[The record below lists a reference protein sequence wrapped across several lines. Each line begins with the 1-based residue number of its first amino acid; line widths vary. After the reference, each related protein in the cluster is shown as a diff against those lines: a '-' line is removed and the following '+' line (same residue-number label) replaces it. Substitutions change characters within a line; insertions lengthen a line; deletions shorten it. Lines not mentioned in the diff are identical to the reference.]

1 MPKALFRPAAL
12 TLGFVLLTA
21 ATSTAFAMSDQAFL
35 KSAIEGDNS
44 EVRLGLLAEK
54 SGASEAVKTFGQ
66 TLEGDHAKARIAAVR
81 LADQM
86 GITAPTAITSEATE
100 ELAKLKGLSGATF
113 DKEFADFMIKDH
125 QKDIS
130 DFNSEASSGEGP
142 VARLARMS
150 IPTLEKHLH
159 MAESIAKTGS

>member
-1 MPKALFRPAAL
+1 MSNTLFRPSAL
-12 TLGFVLLTA
+12 TLSFALLTA
-21 ATSTAFAMSDQAFL
+21 TTSVSFAMSDQAFL
-35 KSAIEGDNS
+35 KSAIESDNS
-44 EVRLGLLAEK
+44 EVQLGILAQK
-54 SGASEAVKTFGQ
+54 SGASQAVKAFGQ
-66 TLEGDHAKARIAAVR
+66 TLEGDRAKERIEAVR
-81 LADQM
+81 LADQVGM
-86 GITAPTAITSEATE
+86 KAPTAITSEATE
-100 ELAKLKGLSGATF
+100 EISKLKGLNGPTF
-113 DKEFADFMIKDH
+113 DKEFAAFIVKDH